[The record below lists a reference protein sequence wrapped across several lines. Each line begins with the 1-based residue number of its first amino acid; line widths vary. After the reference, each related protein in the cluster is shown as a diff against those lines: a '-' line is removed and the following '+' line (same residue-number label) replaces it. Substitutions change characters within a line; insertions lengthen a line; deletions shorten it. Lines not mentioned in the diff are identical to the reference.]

1 MNTKILDQFMNDKTI
16 VQINDKLK
24 KCTIIDIDDTGIL
37 VEYYKYNSKDFAY
50 YSFSNIIKIKPI
62 LPED

>member
-1 MNTKILDQFMNDKTI
+1 MNDKTI